1 MNVLLLSCS
10 TGGGHNSA
18 AAALQSCLE
27 ARGHTAALCNV
38 LEFLPP
44 SAAEFITKGHDFS
57 YRHLPKLYGVGYRY
71 EERHPPVGLYRQV
84 VKGAPKL
91 GERIAALRPDA
102 VICVHVFAAMM
113 VTELRRRGEL
123 SLPTCFLATDYTC
136 SPGVG
141 QLDADRFFIPHEA
154 LREEFIAA
162 GVPSER
168 ILSTGIPV
176 RPEFTPPP
184 DRAGL
189 RRRLGME
196 RGRLLV
202 MTGGSMGCGP
212 IPQIAG
218 LLAPRLG
225 PDDRLL
231 VICGSNRGMY
241 RKLSAVFRRS
251 KKVVVLGYTKD
262 MARLMCAADL
272 LITKAGGLSTA
283 EAVATETPLLYINAV
298 PGCESR
304 NLQFM
309 KSHGYA
315 AAGAHAWDVARQAL
329 SLLEDGAAREAMV
342 ARRRGAFPC
351 RAAEAISDVIEGL
364 CGKGRRKDDV
374 PADH

>member
-18 AAALQSCLE
+18 AAALRSALE
-27 ARGHTAALCNV
+27 GRGHACGLCNV

-44 SAAEFITKGHDFS
+44 SAAEFITRGHDFS
-57 YRHLPKLYGVGYRY
+57 YRHLPKLYGAGYRY
-71 EERHPPVGLYRQV
+71 EERHPPVGLYRQI

-91 GERIAALRPDA
+91 GERIAATGPDA
-102 VICVHVFAAMM
+102 ILCVHVFAAMM
-113 VTELRRRGEL
+113 VTELRRLGEATP
-123 SLPTCFLATDYTC
+123 PTGFLATDYTC

-141 QLDADRFFIPHEA
+141 GLDVDRFFIPHEA
-154 LREEFIAA
+154 LRDEFSAA
-162 GVPSER
+162 GVPEER

-196 RGRLLV
+196 RGRLLL

-225 PDDRLL
+225 QDDRLL
-231 VICGSNRGMY
+231 LICGSNRGMY

-251 KKVVVLGYTKD
+251 KKVVVTGYTRE
-262 MARLMCAADL
+262 MALLMRAADL
-272 LITKAGGLSTA
+272 FITKAGGLSTA

-309 KSHGYA
+309 KSRGCA

-342 ARRRGAFPC
+342 ARRSDFPRC
-351 RAAEAISDVIEGL
+351 AAETIVDTVEEL
-364 CGKGRRKDDV
+364 CGIERSGAHV
-374 PADH
+374 